1 MNLTDT
7 FVDTLYTL
15 KENRIPDDAL
25 FMARECLLEETGLM
39 LAGASFQQERLTA
52 YLDNFT
58 GEDAT
63 VLGLGRKASLQ
74 NAAFANGI
82 SGHSFDFDDGHRF
95 STVHLASTVIP
106 PVLAAAEKKKLG
118 MKEILRGIVIGYET
132 GIRLGQCVQ
141 PAHRA
146 RGFHSSGTVGAVAAA
161 AGVAALLDFDRDTMK
176 NTMAAA
182 FSSAAGINEMMENVS
197 TMKPFNIGRACHDGI
212 TAAFTAAAGFRGPYD
227 PILGTFGY
235 LHGACETYNE
245 EILKLACREDLSAE
259 YHITGGYHKPY
270 ACCRHTHGAVY
281 AVLQAASQ
289 AGLRMDQIEKV
300 DIKMYGQGVK
310 GHTHT
315 AVPSATAAK
324 MSTPFCIAL
333 ALKTGRIGIDSF
345 SEENLRDGEIL
356 AFSEKVRIEPDEE
369 MTAMVPGKRAS
380 AAFITA
386 KDGRRFSFRAD
397 YAAGEP
403 ELPMT
408 TEDFRQKFRSLLR
421 TLNYTEGSIAGLADL
436 ILTGSPDARELI
448 ARLSVRDGSSEHIS

>member
-15 KENRIPDDAL
+15 KEADIPEDAL
-25 FMARECLLEETGLM
+25 FMARKCLLEETGLM
-39 LAGASFQQERLTA
+39 LVGAKFQKEKLTK

-58 GEDAT
+58 GEDAS
-63 VLGLGRKASLQ
+63 VIGFNRKASLQ

-106 PVLAAAEKKKLG
+106 PVLAVAEKKNLG

-146 RGFHSSGTVGAVAAA
+146 RGFHSSGTVGAVAATM
-161 AGVAALLDFDRDTMK
+161 GVAALLDFSRETMK
-176 NTMAAA
+176 NAMAAA
-182 FSSAAGINEMMENVS
+182 FSSAAGINEMMENIS

-212 TAAFTAAAGFRGPYD
+212 TAAFIADAGFNGPYD

-235 LHGACETYNE
+235 LHGACETYDE
-245 EILKLACREDLSAE
+245 SVLKLTDRENLKNE

-281 AVLQAASQ
+281 AFLKAAEEG
-289 AGLRMDQIEKV
+289 GLSFGDIEKV
-300 DIKMYGQGVK
+300 DIRMYGQGVK

-324 MSTPFCIAL
+324 MSGPFCIAL

-345 SEENLRDGEIL
+345 TDENLKDEEIL
-356 AFSEKVRIEPDEE
+356 AFSEKIHIEPDEE
-369 MTAMVPGKRAS
+369 MTSWVPKKRAS
-380 AAFITA
+380 EATVTA
-386 KDGRRFSFRAD
+386 KDGKTYTFRAD
-397 YAAGEP
+397 YAIGEP

-408 TEDFRQKFRSLLR
+408 TDDFKKKFRELLSTLDFTTEKIVSL
-421 TLNYTEGSIAGLADL
+421 TDMVLNGN
-436 ILTGSPDARELI
+436 PDARKLV
-448 ARLSVRDGSSEHIS
+448 ASLTD

>member
-15 KENRIPDDAL
+15 KEADIPEDVL
-25 FMARECLLEETGLM
+25 FMARKCLLEETGLM
-39 LAGASFQQERLTA
+39 LAGAAFQKEKLTR
-52 YLDNFT
+52 YLDNFS
-58 GEDAT
+58 GDDAT
-63 VLGLGRKASLQ
+63 VAGMNRKASLQ

-106 PVLAAAEKKKLG
+106 PVLAVAEKKNLG

-146 RGFHSSGTVGAVAAA
+146 RGFHSSGTVGAVGAAMA
-161 AGVAALLDFDRDTMK
+161 VASLLDFDRATMK
-176 NTMAAA
+176 DAMAAA
-182 FSSAAGINEMMENVS
+182 FSSAAGINEMMENIS
-197 TMKPFNIGRACHDGI
+197 TMKPFNVGRACHDGI
-212 TAAFTAAAGFRGPYD
+212 TAAFTAAAGFNGPYD

-245 EILKLACREDLSAE
+245 EVLYLKNREDLSGE

-281 AVLQAASQ
+281 ATLMAA
-289 AGLRMDQIEKV
+289 AEGNLKPADIESV
-300 DIKMYGQGVK
+300 SVRMYGQGVK

-324 MSTPFCIAL
+324 MSTPYCIAL

-345 SEENLRDGEIL
+345 TEANLTDPEIL
-356 AFSEKVRIEPDEE
+356 ALSERVHIEPDAE
-369 MTAMVPGKRAS
+369 MTSWVPKKRAS
-380 AAFITA
+380 EATVTSR
-386 KDGRRFSFRAD
+386 DGRSFTFRAD
-397 YAAGEP
+397 YAIGEP

-408 TEDFRQKFRSLLR
+408 TDDFIVKFNDLCSAIGYREADRLKEMLLNGYPKAAEIMNMFR
-421 TLNYTEGSIAGLADL
+421 HPE
-436 ILTGSPDARELI
+436 
-448 ARLSVRDGSSEHIS
+448 